1 MSSLFL
7 SSIVGARAQR
17 GFIRTLLAGSFVTV
31 LGLSHVHGDASPS
44 PSLVPVY
51 EVTITDPAD
60 KVYSGANAT
69 MGADIT
75 AAKPTPPTVTEN
87 SIVQITVPPVDSYFD
102 VKTLMSTTLN
112 TPPVTQV
119 GSGALM
125 ECNGDSTGCVYVQAT
140 GSYIYTYVYNVTLPV
155 DFTVYAE
162 VTGTSGLP
170 VPIIVTFQAR
180 P

>member
-1 MSSLFL
+1 
-7 SSIVGARAQR
+7 
-17 GFIRTLLAGSFVTV
+17 
-31 LGLSHVHGDASPS
+31 
-44 PSLVPVY
+44 VPVY

-102 VKTLMSTTLN
+102 VKTLMSTPAEFSSLDVKVLSTTLN